1 MGAYEQLYIH
11 FQDAKNKWRPILSQ
25 LVEQLSVLEFENTL
39 FQDSTPFTFGH
50 VTNFGP
56 EPGRQVVSY
65 DS

>member
-39 FQDSTPFTFGH
+39 FQDSTPFYFRSCDQFRARTWSA
-50 VTNFGP
+50 
-56 EPGRQVVSY
+56 GRKL
-65 DS
+65 